1 MRKIMIAAAVA
12 ALASLGAIRH
22 ANAQAFYPSGSASVP
37 THGGY
42 STNPGSYQGYPS
54 RRPAYPPQYPSR
66 NATTSRRAHDDD
78 DNVRRNDRY
87 GASGYGASGY
97 GASGL
102 PSRIPANGATARS
115 RRRTDRNTQWARD
128 RNWDRENRNRG

>member
-42 STNPGSYQGYPS
+42 STNPGGYQGYPS
-54 RRPAYPPQYPSR
+54 R
-66 NATTSRRAHDDD
+66 
-78 DNVRRNDRY
+78 
-87 GASGYGASGY
+87 
-97 GASGL
+97 
-102 PSRIPANGATARS
+102 
-115 RRRTDRNTQWARD
+115 
-128 RNWDRENRNRG
+128 